1 MAKPWTVKGN
11 HIKEVDMIERIVL
24 WINDTFNCTVS
35 DLADLT
41 IVIFGFGVLIYL
53 VIRLIR
59 KDLKK

>member
-11 HIKEVDMIERIVL
+11 HIKEVDMIERIIF

-35 DLADLT
+35 DLSDLT
-41 IVIFGFGVLIYL
+41 IVMFGFGVLVYL

-59 KDLKK
+59 KDLNK

>member
-1 MAKPWTVKGN
+1 
-11 HIKEVDMIERIVL
+11 MIERIIL

-41 IVIFGFGVLIYL
+41 IVIFGFGVLVYL

>member
-1 MAKPWTVKGN
+1 
-11 HIKEVDMIERIVL
+11 MIERIIL
-24 WINDTFNCTVS
+24 WINDTFNCTVA

-41 IVIFGFGVLIYL
+41 IVMFGLGVVIYL

>member
-1 MAKPWTVKGN
+1 
-11 HIKEVDMIERIVL
+11 MIERIIL
-24 WINDTFNCTVS
+24 WIKDTFNCTVS

-41 IVIFGFGVLIYL
+41 IVMFGFGVLIYL